1 MKTQTKTAE
10 TPWRLYATV
19 LALGA
24 AISLLSFGVARSETL
39 SSPQGQ
45 VAAPSAPT
53 PAWAQGF
60 VCHAQPGGWCDLR
73 DWRGFGEPAGPQ
85 QAAAPER

>member
-1 MKTQTKTAE
+1 MTRTKTME

-19 LALGA
+19 LVLGA
-24 AISLLSFGVARSETL
+24 AISLLSFGVARSETP
-39 SSPQGQ
+39 SPQTQ
-45 VAAPSAPT
+45 AAAATAPT

-73 DWRGFGEPAGPQ
+73 DWRGFGEPAVPQ
-85 QAAAPER
+85 QAAAPAR